1 MKTARVLVLGT
12 AAMVSACH
20 GDSGTPDT
28 NKPQLNTAAA
38 VKKGP
43 SAQELTAGMVEAAS
57 SGKSQLAVQLKFDLP
72 QRPIVGRTIDVNL
85 AILPQIDANSLG
97 IQVSAGDGLTAAAD
111 AGQLEMPIEAGQVY
125 RQNVKVTL
133 TAEGVQLLSLTVSLK
148 HDDLTESR
156 AFSIP
161 LIVER

>member
-85 AILPQIDANSLG
+85 AILPQIDASVGRRRIDRRRRCRSTRNAHRSGAGLSSKRQGDTHGGRRAVAELDG
-97 IQVSAGDGLTAAAD
+97 IAQA
-111 AGQLEMPIEAGQVY
+111 
-125 RQNVKVTL
+125 R
-133 TAEGVQLLSLTVSLK
+133 
-148 HDDLTESR
+148 
-156 AFSIP
+156 
-161 LIVER
+161 